1 MAKTKRT
8 FTMNGNVY
16 TSMAAIADE
25 LGVSRI
31 RPKDFSKY
39 GIVENTDDNQD
50 IVPADTTT
58 TDDSTDT
65 VDKAEEATAE
75 VKADAAD
82 AADEA
87 DAKEATEV
95 KPEQTNPNKE
105 KKESKSKAVKAEK
118 PEKKSDKAEKKPE
131 QTKKEKE
138 VVTIDNLVAGTIE
151 DFSKK
156 MRKVTIEDILKFA
169 GDNGINTYEE
179 VTNDSIRRMKIVS
192 DIRTK
197 YFGEQK
203 VDHKKSGFEKI
214 DTDTL
219 LKLAE
224 DNSLTYKKSS
234 NEPIQRMWVIVAL
247 KAAGVAVPAPVADNN
262 TDNTDDG
269 GTADSEN

>member
-16 TSMAAIADE
+16 TSMVAIADE

-39 GIVENTDDNQD
+39 GIVENTDDDNQD
-50 IVPADTTT
+50 IVSADTTA
-58 TDDSTDT
+58 DDSTDT
-65 VDKAEEATAE
+65 ADKAEEAPAD
-75 VKADAAD
+75 VKAD

-95 KPEQTNPNKE
+95 KPEQTNPKKE

-118 PEKKSDKAEKKPE
+118 PEKKSDNDEKKPE

-169 GDNGINTYEE
+169 GDNGIDTYEE

-247 KAAGVAVPAPVADNN
+247 KAAGVAVPAPVADDN
-262 TDNTDDG
+262 NTDDG
-269 GTADSEN
+269 GAADSEN